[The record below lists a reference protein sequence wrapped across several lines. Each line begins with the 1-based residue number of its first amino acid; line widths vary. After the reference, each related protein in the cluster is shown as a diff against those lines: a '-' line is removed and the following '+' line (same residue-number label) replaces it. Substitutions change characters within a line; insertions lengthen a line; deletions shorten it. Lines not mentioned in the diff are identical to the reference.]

1 MTEGTFAVT
10 APTHVSPVVAATR
23 RVAALA
29 RAEALLLL
37 RSPMALLVA
46 GVMPVAMVMLFR
58 VSMPPEV
65 TAQADLGGFVI
76 TSLTGATLI
85 LVVYYNLV
93 TALVARREEL
103 VLKRL
108 RTGALS
114 DSEIILGT
122 VAPALGIAWGQ
133 ILLGVLTAV
142 VAFGLPTPVNPLLV
156 GAALAGGTAVF
167 VLLALVS
174 AALTR
179 TVHLAELT
187 TTPVLVAS
195 LGLSGLLLPVEQLP
209 GPLNQAAQ
217 LLPLTPVVTLLRLGL
232 TGTTTDGRVAGLS
245 ASFEAAAVPLLVLA
259 LWVVVGAWLA
269 RRWFRWEPRR

>member
-1 MTEGTFAVT
+1 MTT
-10 APTHVSPVVAATR
+10 APYAAATTTTPSRSAAAAR

-29 RAEALLLL
+29 RAEALLLRRNPL
-37 RSPMALLVA
+37 ALLVA
-46 GVMPVAMVMLFR
+46 AVMPVAMVVLFR

-65 TAQADLGGFVI
+65 TAGGSVGGFVV

-108 RTGALS
+108 RTGELS
-114 DSEIILGT
+114 DGEIIAGT
-122 VAPALGIAWGQ
+122 VAPAVAIAWGQ
-133 ILLGVLTAV
+133 ILLGVVAAV
-142 VAFGLPTPVNPLLV
+142 AVFGLPMPTNAFLV
-156 GAALAGGTAVF
+156 VAALAGGTAAF

-174 AALTR
+174 ATVTR
-179 TVHLAELT
+179 TVHMAELT

-195 LGLSGLLLPVEQLP
+195 MALSGLLLPVEQLP
-209 GPLNQAAQ
+209 APLSQVAQ
-217 LLPLTPVVTLLRLGL
+217 LLPLTPVITLVRLGL
-232 TGTTTDGRVAGLS
+232 TGSTGEGQVVSFAG
-245 ASFEAAAVPLLVLA
+245 SFQAAVVPLLVLA
-259 LWVVVGAWLA
+259 AWVAVGLWLA

>member
-1 MTEGTFAVT
+1 MTT
-10 APTHVSPVVAATR
+10 ATYDPTTANHSSRAVAAVR

-29 RAEALLLL
+29 RAEGLLL
-37 RSPMALLVA
+37 RRNPMALLVA
-46 GVMPVAMVMLFR
+46 ALMPVAMVMLFR

-65 TAQADLGGFVI
+65 TAGGSVGGFVV

-108 RTGALS
+108 RTGELS
-114 DSEIILGT
+114 DGEIIVGT
-122 VAPALGIAWGQ
+122 VAPAVAIAWGQ
-133 ILLGVLTAV
+133 ILLGVVAAVAVFGLQMPTNPFLV
-142 VAFGLPTPVNPLLV
+142 VAAV
-156 GAALAGGTAVF
+156 GGGTTVF

-179 TVHLAELT
+179 TVHMAELT

-195 LGLSGLLLPVEQLP
+195 MALSGLMLPVEHLP
-209 GPLNQAAQ
+209 GPLAQVAQ
-217 LLPLTPVVTLLRLGL
+217 LLPLTPVVTLVRLGL
-232 TGTTTDGRVAGLS
+232 TGTTEDEQTVGLAG
-245 ASFEAAAVPLLVLA
+245 SFEAAVVPLLVLA
-259 LWVVVGAWLA
+259 AWIAVGLWLA